1 MTQLE
6 LDVELR
12 KIRAEQTEKNK
23 EYNERLAMVNNE
35 IQELEETI
43 RRVRLQK
50 QRELIE
56 WHKLQNAKKEMNV
69 EYERKKDALFVEHPE
84 AYGKRTA
91 RNVVMSS
98 NEAHGM
104 RARLLELIQAQVTNE
119 IDTEKVS
126 VNYQITENKVTFEI
140 TMKDGLQPQSND

>member
-6 LDVELR
+6 LEVELH

-23 EYNERLAMVNNE
+23 EINERLAMVNNE

-50 QRELIE
+50 QRGLIE
-56 WHKLQNAKKEMNV
+56 WHKLQDAKKEMNV
-69 EYERKKDALFVEHPE
+69 EYEGKKDALFVEHPE

-91 RNVVMSS
+91 RNVIMTS

-104 RARLLELIQAQVTNE
+104 RARLLDLIQAQVTNE

-126 VNYQITENKVTFEI
+126 VNYQIAENKVTFEI
-140 TMKDGLQPQSND
+140 TMKDGLQPQAND